1 MRVARVSRVSR
12 RVLSTLAAEAEGAG
26 MGGMVQSRPVREGA
40 EEDRERFVGMTG
52 AEIFHDLMI
61 DHGVEV
67 VFGYPGGAILPVF
80 DAIYESDNFKFI
92 LPRHEQGGGHMA
104 EGYARAT
111 GKAGVVLVTSGP
123 GATNVVTPM
132 QDALMDGTPLVV
144 FTGQV
149 PTAMIGTDAF
159 QEADVIGITR
169 PCTKWNCLVT
179 DIRDLPRRIN
189 ESFLVAQ
196 SGRPGPV
203 LVDLPKDV
211 TAGILTEPT
220 DSRPRIG
227 TIPRRGAHG
236 AALPSADKTQAQIER
251 VAAMINAAQK
261 PVLYAGQGVLQSE
274 GGVEALRAL
283 AVSGN
288 VPCTTTL
295 QGMGAFDELSPLS
308 MHMLGMHGSAYANF
322 AIQDADLIVAL
333 GARFDDRVTGNLAQ
347 FAPKARAA
355 AAKGTGGIVQFEI
368 SHKQLNKTVDV
379 TEGVLGDVAE
389 GMRALAPLLEN
400 EPRAEWH
407 AKINGWKEAYP
418 FDYGEPATGDAL
430 CKGPQVVA
438 ELYRQVADRSE
449 EVICTTGVGCHQM
462 WAAQYYR
469 WRTPRSFITSGG
481 SGTMG
486 FGVPSAIGAAIGAP
500 DCIVVDIDGDASFSM
515 TCQVSSSF
523 LLFAQFC
530 CLLIYSFSVFAQ
542 YDVPG
547 AAHCGRI

>member
-1 MRVARVSRVSR
+1 
-12 RVLSTLAAEAEGAG
+12 

-80 DAIYESDNFKFI
+80 DAIYESDNFRFI

-189 ESFLVAQ
+189 EAFLVAQ

-211 TAGILTEPT
+211 TAGILTEAT
-220 DSRPRIG
+220 DARPRIG
-227 TIPRRGAHG
+227 TIPRRGTHG
-236 AALPSADKTQAQIER
+236 AAVPSADKTQAQIER

-261 PVLYAGQGVLQSE
+261 PVIYAGQGVLQSE

-283 AVSGN
+283 AVAGN
-288 VPCTTTL
+288 VPVTTTL

-355 AAKGTGGIVQFEI
+355 ALKGTGGIVQFEI
-368 SHKQLNKTVDV
+368 SHKQLNKTVEV
-379 TEGVLGDVAE
+379 NEGVLGDVGV
-389 GMRALAPLLEN
+389 GMRALAPLLES

-407 AKINGWKEAYP
+407 AKIDGWREAHP
-418 FDYGEPATGDAL
+418 FSYGEPATGDAL

-515 TCQVSSSF
+515 TCQVRCF
-523 LLFAQFC
+523 FFYC
-530 CLLIYSFSVFAQ
+530 KM
-542 YDVPG
+542 
-547 AAHCGRI
+547 